1 MAPTKHPCIVCQKN
15 VTTNSI
21 ACSVCQR
28 WCHASCSD
36 LDAAVIKYF
45 ETQHAQ
51 TGTHSWSCTGCNIAY
66 TKLNNRIR
74 QLENKQAELEKAV
87 KANQEETA
95 KNTDR
100 LDEVEKDVTEIRKE
114 AKKDR
119 DEIVQLTT
127 SKWSKEMMERK
138 AREGNL
144 VVYGMSEPPADIKSG
159 PERQRRDKVTTGDL
173 FKALQ
178 VDVLEEDVKFAARVG
193 KMTETV
199 ATKPRPLKICFRDT
213 RIREKIFANAKL
225 LPRTEFRDVSIV
237 PDLTDMQRRDDKD
250 LFKEA
255 EKLNEEMDADMA
267 ENYFYRCIGRRG
279 ERTIVRLK
287 KTDRNR
293 NTGGNR
299 MGGNR
304 ISGNRR
310 NSGVTRAQVESDQ
323 VRIEAIAVTD
333 NEEQMEEETDNNKR
347 VRPEDSD
354 DSAQDSPS
362 RTVQR
367 PQAKRTNKNKST

>member
-1 MAPTKHPCIVCQKN
+1 
-15 VTTNSI
+15 
-21 ACSVCQR
+21 
-28 WCHASCSD
+28 
-36 LDAAVIKYF
+36 
-45 ETQHAQ
+45 
-51 TGTHSWSCTGCNIAY
+51 
-66 TKLNNRIR
+66 
-74 QLENKQAELEKAV
+74 
-87 KANQEETA
+87 
-95 KNTDR
+95 
-100 LDEVEKDVTEIRKE
+100 
-114 AKKDR
+114 
-119 DEIVQLTT
+119 
-127 SKWSKEMMERK
+127 
-138 AREGNL
+138 
-144 VVYGMSEPPADIKSG
+144 
-159 PERQRRDKVTTGDL
+159 
-173 FKALQ
+173 
-178 VDVLEEDVKFAARVG
+178 
-193 KMTETV
+193 
-199 ATKPRPLKICFRDT
+199 
-213 RIREKIFANAKL
+213 
-225 LPRTEFRDVSIV
+225 
-237 PDLTDMQRRDDKD
+237 MQRRDDKD